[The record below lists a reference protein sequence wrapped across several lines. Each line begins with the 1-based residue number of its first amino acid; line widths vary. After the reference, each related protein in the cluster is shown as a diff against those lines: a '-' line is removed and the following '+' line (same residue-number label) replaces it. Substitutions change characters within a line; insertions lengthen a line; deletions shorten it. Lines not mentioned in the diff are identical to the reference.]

1 MAYIDNIN
9 PDDYAEESD
18 LRKYYTYN
26 DPLGKPIVAV
36 NEKNHT
42 IRLSKDTNPILSEY
56 ILSCIFVFLNINKA
70 CTRISTEVWYR
81 RKETGSIDAIAAYKQ
96 FNRNYSILRD
106 MKNYEI
112 LKDRVTGHKEDIIL
126 PDLKYFFE
134 TSAWQAYTTEAQEN
148 LADEMAQA
156 MAETV
161 AQNNLQ
167 YNKDMGGK

>member
-1 MAYIDNIN
+1 
-9 PDDYAEESD
+9 
-18 LRKYYTYN
+18 
-26 DPLGKPIVAV
+26 
-36 NEKNHT
+36 
-42 IRLSKDTNPILSEY
+42 
-56 ILSCIFVFLNINKA
+56 
-70 CTRISTEVWYR
+70 
-81 RKETGSIDAIAAYKQ
+81 
-96 FNRNYSILRD
+96 